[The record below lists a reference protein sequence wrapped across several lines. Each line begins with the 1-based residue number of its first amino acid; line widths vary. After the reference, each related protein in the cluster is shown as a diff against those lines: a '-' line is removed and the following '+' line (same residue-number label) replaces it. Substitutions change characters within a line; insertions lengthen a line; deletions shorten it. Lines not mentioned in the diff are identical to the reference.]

1 MVAVENYRSVM
12 AEGHS
17 ADTSGKFTFIPTTRV
32 IDIMATQNWFPTK
45 VQEKRARKPEK
56 IGFQTHVVRFRQPQQ
71 NQAIVVGDIVPEIV
85 CKNAHDGTSSFQFMA
100 GLFRFVCTNGMV
112 VADSMF
118 QAYKV
123 KHIGF
128 QDQNVIDAV
137 FSVVKSTPMIV
148 DRVNE
153 FKQITLNRDE
163 QKVFAESALIVKYGV
178 DELKFQ
184 NDINK
189 FNYDNLIAPT
199 RSADRIGSNGEN
211 TLWNTFNILQ
221 EKLVEKG
228 GRFGVKQYPNMP
240 DTFRVMTERAKVRG
254 VKSVSENIRINQG
267 LWNLVEKLATLK
279 N

>member
-1 MVAVENYRSVM
+1 MVAIENYRSVV

-17 ADTSGKFTFIPTTRV
+17 ADTSSRYTFIPTTRV

-45 VQEKRARKPEK
+45 VTERKVRKVEK

-71 NQAIVVGDIVPEIV
+71 NQAIVVGDIVPEV
-85 CKNAHDGTSSFQFMA
+85 VLKNSHDGLSSFWFMA
-100 GLFRFVCTNGMV
+100 GLFRFICSNGAV
-112 VADSMF
+112 VSDSTF
-118 QAYKV
+118 ESYKV

-137 FSVVKSTPMIV
+137 YSVISSTPRIM

-153 FKQITLNRDE
+153 FKQIALNTDE
-163 QKVFAESALIVKYGV
+163 QKAYAESALIAKYGEE
-178 DELKFQ
+178 ELKFQ

-189 FNYDNLIAPT
+189 FNYDNLVAPT

-228 GRFGVKQYPNMP
+228 GRFGVKINPNMQYARIR
-240 DTFRVMTERAKVRG
+240 TASAKVRG
-254 VKSVSENIRINQG
+254 VKSVSENIRINQS
-267 LWNLVEKLATLK
+267 LWALTEKMAALK